1 MKNLKFKKGDFI
13 TQIGSTQGSFA
24 VFDGDE
30 FEMEGC
36 KMYALMCYYN
46 CEHYTQ
52 NSEGQFVKE
61 NIFECD
67 IEDDTCEYAVEETDM
82 DSWRLCTTDE
92 ETAALKFLA
101 DQKKIA
107 YVPTTKRFRKLL
119 PHEVINFGNPRSTGV
134 TGGNVIGRT
143 AANPFYGRGGTPLNK
158 PTTKTTKTITRVV
171 KDDWEQKEPVC
182 TISEEH
188 TILLQAECE
197 KLKYS
202 FSAHTVATRPFVGG
216 CCVGQGFDPYD
227 EYGIQNGYGC
237 YDGYYDCE

>member
-52 NSEGQFVKE
+52 NSEGHFTKE
-61 NIFECD
+61 YIFECD

-101 DQKKIA
+101 EEKKIA

-119 PHEVINFGNPRSTGV
+119 PHEVINFGTPRSTG
-134 TGGNVIGRT
+134 TPGGNMIGRT
-143 AANPFYGRGGTPLNK
+143 AANPFYGRGGTPLNR
-158 PTTKTTKTITRVV
+158 PTTTAKTITRVV

-227 EYGIQNGYGC
+227 EYGVQGMYGY
-237 YDGYYDCE
+237 DEYYD

>member
-30 FEMEGC
+30 FEMEGR

-52 NSEGQFVKE
+52 NSEGHFVKE
-61 NIFECD
+61 HIFECD
-67 IEDDTCEYAVEETDM
+67 VEDNTCEYAVEETDM

-92 ETAALKFLA
+92 QTAALKYLA
-101 DQKKIA
+101 EEKKIA

-119 PHEVINFGNPRSTGV
+119 PHEVINFGTPRSTG
-134 TGGNVIGRT
+134 TCGGNAYRNG
-143 AANPFYGRGGTPLNK
+143 NPYYGKGGMPLNR
-158 PTTKTTKTITRVV
+158 PTTTTKTITRVV
-171 KDDWEQKEPVC
+171 KEDWEQKEPVC

-197 KLKYS
+197 RLKYS
-202 FSAHTVATRPFVGG
+202 FNSYTVASRPFVGG
-216 CCVGQGFDPYD
+216 CYVGQGLDQYD
-227 EYGIQNGYGC
+227 EYGMQNMYGA
-237 YDGYYDCE
+237 YDEYYE